1 MLIFT
6 VFVIFFISAVPFF
19 CISVVLSARTVICKL
34 LYDSTLQ
41 DNSAVPFFVYQ

>member
-6 VFVIFFISAVPFF
+6 VFVIFFYFSSTVF